1 MAPLTKGTVRPK
13 DIGQLNELDH
23 SLVLTVK
30 NRPLLAYTSPTLFT
44 LHKSLA
50 DLIRSEGGT
59 SCHLDD
65 SIQLVPSLVREHFQE
80 QAPLLSER
88 LPQQVVGHALQEVVL
103 ARKGVVCPKY
113 ALRAITI
120 CQEYRGL

>member
-1 MAPLTKGTVRPK
+1 M
-13 DIGQLNELDH
+13 NC
-23 SLVLTVK
+23 
-30 NRPLLAYTSPTLFT
+30 PLLAYTSPTLFT
-44 LHKSLA
+44 LPKKYKSLA
-50 DLIRSEGGT
+50 DLIRSESGI

-88 LPQQVVGHALQEVVL
+88 LPQKVVGHALQEVVL
-103 ARKGVVCPKY
+103 AREGVVCPKY
-113 ALRAITI
+113 ALGTITI